1 MEHLGEPHL
10 LSTFEAQQIDD
21 DALQFLEP
29 SDLLDLGVAP
39 MTCLAILG
47 AAAASGKEKKLEAE
61 DILHDV
67 ATHQSAIEQEL
78 REHRAEIERLKIQ
91 RREVPDEYC
100 CPIMCELMKEPVLCM
115 EDGQTYERCAIEQ
128 WFSRP
133 GAKTSPSTGATLA
146 STTLAPNYALK
157 SLIAGWKAQRSRA
170 RD

>member
-1 MEHLGEPHL
+1 MRRRLYGFFSLLRRAHCGRLDTELVRLGLVIIVVHCLTASPPQVWAER
-10 LSTFEAQQIDD
+10 SVKT
-21 DALQFLEP
+21 
-29 SDLLDLGVAP
+29 GVKA
-39 MTCLAILG
+39 G
-47 AAAASGKEKKLEAE
+47 
-61 DILHDV
+61 
-67 ATHQSAIEQEL
+67 Q
-78 REHRAEIERLKIQ
+78 
-91 RREVPDEYC
+91 REVPDEYC

>member
-1 MEHLGEPHL
+1 M
-10 LSTFEAQQIDD
+10 
-21 DALQFLEP
+21 
-29 SDLLDLGVAP
+29 
-39 MTCLAILG
+39 
-47 AAAASGKEKKLEAE
+47 
-61 DILHDV
+61 HDV

-100 CPIMCELMKEPVLCM
+100 CPITCELMKEPVLCM